1 MKNPSLL
8 ILTAALTLCFN
19 VCAADA
25 PQGAMR
31 HAEKGVACASCHGA
45 DNSVAYP
52 SIDQCRTCHDP
63 KAVAE
68 KTKNVKPQNPH
79 QSPHYGT
86 ELDCVLCHVQH
97 GETENYCDQCH
108 TFKYKVP

>member
-1 MKNPSLL
+1 MKTPFLFL
-8 ILTAALTLCFN
+8 ALGVFL
-19 VCAADA
+19 AADVSAA
-25 PQGAMR
+25 PDFMSNR
-31 HAEKGVACASCHGA
+31 HVQMGMQCASCHGEK
-45 DNSVAYP
+45 NEIAYP

-68 KTKNVKPQNPH
+68 KTKDVKPQNPH
-79 QSPHYGT
+79 VSPHYGN

-108 TFKYKVP
+108 SFKNKVP